1 MNMNNKSTY
10 KIAVIPGDGIGPEI
24 VPAGI
29 RVLNAA
35 AESFGF
41 QLKYEEFPY
50 GASYYKQTGTFMPDE
65 ALTELQAFDALYF
78 GAVGL
83 PDVDDTLPAKLF
95 TFKVRTGFD
104 QYVNYRPARLL
115 PGIEG
120 PLRKK
125 APQDIDFV
133 VIRENTE
140 GEFVQSGGF
149 IRPEFSEGMATD
161 TSIFTR
167 KGIERIA
174 HYSFE
179 LARRRRKHVTNVTK
193 SNTLIHSLAYWDRIV
208 EQVGTSYPD
217 VEYNKMYVDN
227 TSANFVLHPERFD
240 VIVTTNFIGDILSDL
255 GGAIMG
261 SLGLGPSGNINPEKM
276 YPSMFEPIHG
286 SAPDIAGQGIANP
299 IGAIWSGAIMLEHLC
314 QQKAAGSI
322 VKAIETTVMQGVLP
336 VDLGGSAK
344 TSHIADTIINNL
356 ESPIEDNVPGR

>member
-1 MNMNNKSTY
+1 MVNKDTY

-29 RVLNAA
+29 KVLNVA
-35 AESFGF
+35 AEGMDF
-41 QLKYEEFPY
+41 QLEYEEFPY
-50 GASYYKQTGTFMPDE
+50 GAAHYQQTGTFMPE
-65 ALTELQAFDALYF
+65 NALGILQGFDAIYF

-83 PDVDDTLPAKLF
+83 PDVDDTLPARLF
-95 TFKVRTGFD
+95 TFKIRTSFD

-125 APQDIDFV
+125 TSKDIDFV

-140 GEFVQSGGF
+140 GEFVQSGGI
-149 IRPEFSEGMATD
+149 IRPKFAEGMAMD

-174 HYSFE
+174 HYSFH
-179 LARRRRKHVTNVTK
+179 LARRRRKHLTNVTK
-193 SNTLIHSLAYWDRIV
+193 SNTLIHSLAYWDRII
-208 EQVGTSYPD
+208 EQVRASYPD
-217 VEYNKMYVDN
+217 VEYQKMYVDN
-227 TSANFVLHPERFD
+227 ASANFVLHPEKFD
-240 VIVTTNFIGDILSDL
+240 VILTTNFIGDILSDL

-261 SLGLGPSGNINPEKM
+261 SLGLGPSGNINPERT

-299 IGAIWSGAIMLEHLC
+299 IGAIWSASLMLEHLG
-314 QQKAAGSI
+314 QQKAAESI
-322 VKAIETTVMQGVLP
+322 VRAIEMTVGHGVLP

-344 TSHIADTIINNL
+344 TSEIANAIVRNL
-356 ESPIEDNVPGR
+356 KSAAKDNASSN

>member
-1 MNMNNKSTY
+1 MDDKQLY
-10 KIAVIPGDGIGPEI
+10 RIAVIPGDGIGPEI

-29 RVLNAA
+29 QVLDAA
-35 AESFGF
+35 AKAFGF
-41 QLKYEEFPY
+41 ELQYEAFPY
-50 GASYYKQTGTFMPDE
+50 GAGYYKKTGTFMPDD
-65 ALTELQAFDALYF
+65 ALDVLKAFDALYF

-95 TFKVRTGFD
+95 TFKVRTSFD
-104 QYVNYRPARLL
+104 QYVNFRPARLL

-120 PLRKK
+120 PLRNKRSE
-125 APQDIDFV
+125 DIDFV

-149 IRPEFSEGMATD
+149 VRPEFADGMATD

-174 HYSFE
+174 RYSFE
-179 LARRRRKHVTNVTK
+179 LARRRRKHVTNVSK

-208 EQVGTSYPD
+208 QKVSTDYPD
-217 VEYNKMYVDN
+217 VEYRKMYVDN
-227 TSANFVLHPERFD
+227 ASANFVLHPEVFD

-261 SLGLGPSGNINPEKM
+261 SLGLGPSGNINPERT

-286 SAPDIAGQGIANP
+286 SAPDIAGRGIANP
-299 IGAIWSGAIMLEHLC
+299 IGAIWSGAIMLEHLGR
-314 QQKAAGSI
+314 QQAAECI
-322 VKAIETTVMQGVLP
+322 VRAIEATIQQGVIS

-344 TSHIADTIINNL
+344 TKDIADAVIKNL
-356 ESPIEDNVPGR
+356 QSE

>member
-1 MNMNNKSTY
+1 MENKKTY

-29 RVLNAA
+29 QVLDAA
-35 AESFGF
+35 AKAFNF
-41 QLKYEEFPY
+41 TLQYEVFPY
-50 GASYYKQTGTFMPDE
+50 GAAYYKETGTFMPDD
-65 ALTELQAFDALYF
+65 ALDVLKAFDALYF

-95 TFKVRTGFD
+95 TFKVRTAFD

-120 PLRKK
+120 PLRNKK
-125 APQDIDFV
+125 PDDIDFV
-133 VIRENTE
+133 VVRENTE

-149 IRPEFSEGMATD
+149 VRPDFADGMATD

-174 HYSFE
+174 RYSFE
-179 LARRRRKHVTNVTK
+179 LARRRRKRITNVTK

-208 EQVGTSYPD
+208 EQVSADYPD
-217 VEYNKMYVDN
+217 VAYRKMYVDN
-227 TSANFVLHPERFD
+227 ASANFVLHPEVFD

-255 GGAIMG
+255 GGSIMG
-261 SLGLGPSGNINPEKM
+261 SLGLGPSGNINPERT

-299 IGAIWSGAIMLEHLC
+299 IGAIWSGAIMLEHLARP
-314 QQKAAGSI
+314 QAAKSI
-322 VKAIETTVMQGVLP
+322 VQAIEATVRQGIIP
-336 VDLGGSAK
+336 VDLGGSAR
-344 TSHIADTIINNL
+344 TSEIANAVVKNL
-356 ESPIEDNVPGR
+356 QST

>member
-1 MNMNNKSTY
+1 MNDKNTY

-29 RVLNAA
+29 QVIDIA
-35 AESFGF
+35 AEKFGF
-41 QLKYEEFPY
+41 KLQYEEFPY
-50 GASYYKQTGTFMPDE
+50 GAGYYKETGTFMPDN
-65 ALTELQAFDALYF
+65 ALDELKAFDALYF

-83 PDVDDTLPAKLF
+83 SDVDDTLPAKLF

-120 PLRKK
+120 PLRNKK
-125 APQDIDFV
+125 PEDIDFV

-149 IRPEFSEGMATD
+149 VRADFAEGMATD

-174 HYSFE
+174 RYSFE
-179 LARRRRKHVTNVTK
+179 LARARRKRVTNVTK

-208 EQVGTSYPD
+208 EQVSTDYPD
-217 VEYNKMYVDN
+217 VEYHKMYVDN
-227 TSANFVLHPERFD
+227 TSANFVLHPELFD

-261 SLGLGPSGNINPEKM
+261 SLGLGPSGNINPERT

-286 SAPDIAGQGIANP
+286 SAPDIAGRGIANP
-299 IGAIWSGAIMLEHLC
+299 IGAIWSGAIMLEHLG
-314 QQKAAGSI
+314 QPKAAECI
-322 VKAIETTVMQGVLP
+322 VRAIEMTTQQGILP

-344 TSHIADTIINNL
+344 TSDIANAVVKNL
-356 ESPIEDNVPGR
+356 QAE

>member
-1 MNMNNKSTY
+1 MSGKNTY
-10 KIAVIPGDGIGPEI
+10 TIAVIPGDGIGPEI

-29 RVLNAA
+29 KVLNMAA
-35 AESFGF
+35 KNFGF
-41 QLKYEEFPY
+41 QIQYEEFPY
-50 GASYYKQTGTFMPDE
+50 GAGYYKQTGMFMPDD
-65 ALTELQAFDALYF
+65 ALEKLQVFDALYF

-83 PDVDDTLPAKLF
+83 PDVADTLPAKLF

-115 PGIEG
+115 PGIKW
-120 PLRKK
+120 PLRNKT
-125 APQDIDFV
+125 PQDIDFV

-149 IRPEFSEGMATD
+149 VRPEFPEGMAID

-174 HYSFE
+174 SYSFK
-179 LARRRRKHVTNVTK
+179 LARTRRNHVTNVTK
-193 SNTLIHSLAYWDRIV
+193 SNTLIHSLVYWDQIIEEV
-208 EQVGTSYPD
+208 STTYPD
-217 VEYNKMYVDN
+217 VQYDKMYVDN
-227 TSANFVLHPERFD
+227 ASANFVLHPERFD

-261 SLGLGPSGNINPEKM
+261 SLGLGPSGNINPEKK

-299 IGAIWSGAIMLEHLC
+299 IGAIWSGAIMLEHLGF
-314 QQKAAGSI
+314 KEAAESI
-322 VKAIETTVMQGVLP
+322 VRAIEMTVAQGVLP
-336 VDLGGSAK
+336 IDLGGSAK
-344 TSHIADTIINNL
+344 IGQITETIINNL
-356 ESPIEDNVPGR
+356 ETAIKDNVPSR

>member
-1 MNMNNKSTY
+1 MSKKNTY
-10 KIAVIPGDGIGPEI
+10 KIAVIPGDGIGLEI
-24 VPAGI
+24 IPQGMK
-29 RVLNAA
+29 VLDAA
-35 AESFGF
+35 AGKFGF
-41 QLKYEEFPY
+41 GLAYEQFPY
-50 GASYYKQTGTFMPDE
+50 GAGYYKKTGAFMPDD
-65 ALTELQAFDALYF
+65 AMGVLKTFDALFF

-115 PGIEG
+115 PGVQG
-120 PLRKK
+120 PLANKGPK
-125 APQDIDFV
+125 DIDLV

-149 IRPEFSEGMATD
+149 VRPDFPDGMATD
-161 TSIFTR
+161 TSVFTR

-174 HYSFE
+174 RYAFE
-179 LARRRRKHVTNVTK
+179 LARRRRKRVTNVTK

-208 EQVGTSYPD
+208 EQVRASYPD
-217 VEYNKMYVDN
+217 VQYSKMYVDN
-227 TSANFVLHPERFD
+227 ASANFVLHPEKFD
-240 VIVTTNFIGDILSDL
+240 VIVTTNFIGDILSDM

-261 SLGLGPSGNINPEKM
+261 SLGLGPSGNINPERT

-299 IGAIWSGAIMLEHLC
+299 IGAIWSGALMLEHLGE
-314 QQKAAGSI
+314 QKAAQAI
-322 VKAIETTVMQGVLP
+322 VRAIETTVKQGVLS

-344 TSHIADTIINNL
+344 TTEIADAIVRNL
-356 ESPIEDNVPGR
+356 SISDL